1 MILQRLTNA
10 FRKQDWFTVLIETL
24 IVVLGVFLGL
34 QVNNWNE
41 ARAAKARKA
50 EIIAALI
57 TDLQDSMLV
66 HEKDQFQTIDRGL
79 TAWDA
84 ARAAGEHPVPFYF
97 RIEGSDTAPDTWAV
111 LQQMDIAGLIDPQMI
126 FDLNFY
132 YSELEGVGRK
142 YVRYVIFVENQIL
155 PYETGDPMYFYTA
168 DGTAL
173 KPEFEASM
181 RRLREFKGEI
191 QRLTAWAGC
200 LKERLE
206 TGAKYKQAC
215 LRGEDAIREKSR
227 PAQPFLSEE
236 SK

>member
-1 MILQRLTNA
+1 MILRRITDA
-10 FRKQDWFTVLIETL
+10 FRKQDWFTVFIETL

-79 TAWDA
+79 IAWDTA
-84 ARAAGEHPVPFYF
+84 HAAGEHPVPFYF

-142 YVRYVIFVENQIL
+142 YVRYVIFVENEIL
-155 PYETGDPMYFYTA
+155 PYEAGDPMYFYTP

-173 KPEFEASM
+173 KPEFEANM
-181 RRLREFKGEI
+181 QRLREFKGEI
-191 QRLTAWAGC
+191 HRLTAWAGC
-200 LKERLE
+200 LKDRLE
-206 TGAKYKQAC
+206 TGAKYTRPC
-215 LRGEDAIREKSR
+215 LRGEDPIRENSLAAE
-227 PAQPFLSEE
+227 PVVPEVPQ
-236 SK
+236 